1 MKTFKIGRTSV
12 SVFIGDIT
20 TWTGDIIVNA
30 ANSGLLGGKGVDG
43 AIHSAGGPEIMEQC
57 MEIRKQ
63 QGGCPPGN
71 AVITGAGRLPA
82 QHIIHTV
89 GPIWEGGGRREEHT
103 LAECY
108 RNSLLLAI
116 EVGARSIAFPNIST
130 GIYEYPKAPA
140 CDVALKA
147 VTKLLEE
154 DLPDN
159 RLDRIDFVCFSPDN
173 EELYVHWLEQFTQEK
188 EAQL

>member
-71 AVITGAGRLPA
+71 AVIRSRPAACPAYHSYGRPDL
-82 QHIIHTV
+82 
-89 GPIWEGGGRREEHT
+89 GGRWT
-103 LAECY
+103 A
-108 RNSLLLAI
+108 
-116 EVGARSIAFPNIST
+116 
-130 GIYEYPKAPA
+130 
-140 CDVALKA
+140 
-147 VTKLLEE
+147 
-154 DLPDN
+154 
-159 RLDRIDFVCFSPDN
+159 
-173 EELYVHWLEQFTQEK
+173 
-188 EAQL
+188 

>member
-1 MKTFKIGRTSV
+1 MDGRHYRQCCKFGTA
-12 SVFIGDIT
+12 G
-20 TWTGDIIVNA
+20 W
-30 ANSGLLGGKGVDG
+30 KGVDG

-147 VTKLLEE
+147 VTELLEE

-159 RLDRIDFVCFSPDN
+159 RLDRIDFVCFLLIMKSFISIGLSSTHRRRRRKYNLID
-173 EELYVHWLEQFTQEK
+173 VHS
-188 EAQL
+188 